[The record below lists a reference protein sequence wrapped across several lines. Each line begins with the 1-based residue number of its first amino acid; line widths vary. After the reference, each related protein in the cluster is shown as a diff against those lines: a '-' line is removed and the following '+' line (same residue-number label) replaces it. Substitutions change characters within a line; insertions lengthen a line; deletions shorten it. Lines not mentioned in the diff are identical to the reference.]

1 MTTGKALNGKPYA
14 GNPHVRFDEGEVAS
28 AAMPRRG
35 SLLYKEEMSM
45 FAKREKSGW
54 GVSVVMWMCLGAASL
69 PSSAADRYWTGGGET
84 LGMDEAANWGG
95 TAPGTS
101 DTAIVKGNLELAPA
115 TVPGGET
122 SYAFLVL
129 GDTGSAVPSVATE
142 GFVLQTNGVMNV
154 TGADGLRVGRLTG
167 NTGTYM
173 ITNGTLNALNSAA
186 FVGICGAKGL
196 LKIDGDGVVNVN
208 ILTLASKGPFESTQK
223 SEAYLEIGGN
233 GRLNL
238 KSEMRVSAQSG
249 GKGYYAKV
257 TQTGGTVTVASTVN
271 IGYSSTGD
279 YVMSG
284 GQLNLTG
291 TGKYFIVGGSDEGT
305 FVQSGGAVTLPTKSI
320 PYLGYNA
327 NVSGTYIMTGGTFET
342 ATEGFLVG
350 NKGTG
355 LLDVSGTAV
364 MTIKGN
370 LNLGFAAGGRGTL
383 KLHDGGKII
392 ANHVK
397 PYQGEAVLAQFD
409 GGTLRARQKDDI
421 LKNLSNIELK
431 AGGLAIE
438 TAGFDLTVVNSK
450 FNATPGGKISV
461 TGGGTLTFDSATTL
475 SLTEKPNASYVFAE
489 TDGVFSGMPTLAAGS
504 GARMRMSADRRRIYI
519 VRPGTMIIVR

>member
-1 MTTGKALNGKPYA
+1 
-14 GNPHVRFDEGEVAS
+14 
-28 AAMPRRG
+28 
-35 SLLYKEEMSM
+35 M

-101 DTAIVKGNLELAPA
+101 DTAIVKGNSELAPA

-129 GDTGSAVPSVATE
+129 GDTGSAVPSAATE

-186 FVGICGAKGL
+186 FVGICGARGL

-238 KSEMRVSAQSG
+238 KADMRVSAQSG

-271 IGYSSTGD
+271 IGYSSKGD

-291 TGKYFIVGGSDEGT
+291 TGKMKHFIVGGGGEGT
-305 FVQSGGAVTLPTKSI
+305 FVQSGGAVTLPLDSI
-320 PYLGYNA
+320 PYLGNNA
-327 NVSGTYIMTGGTFET
+327 NVSGTYTMTGGTFET
-342 ATEGFLVG
+342 YDEGFLVG
-350 NKGTG
+350 NNGTG

-364 MTIKGN
+364 MTIRGN
-370 LNLGFAAGGRGTL
+370 LNLGFESSGRGTL

-397 PYQGEAVLAQFD
+397 KYKGTAVLAQFD
-409 GGTLRARQKDDI
+409 GGTLCARKADDVLKD
-421 LKNLSNIELK
+421 LANVELK
-431 AGGLAIE
+431 AGGLALE
-438 TAGFDLTVVNSK
+438 TAGFNLGITNCV
-450 FNATPGGKISV
+450 FNVTPGGKISV
-461 TGGGTLTFDSATTL
+461 TGGGTVTFKADVSV
-475 SLTEKPNASYVFAE
+475 SLTEKPAEPFIFAE
-489 TDGVFSGMPTLAAGS
+489 TDGVFSGMPTLAAGG